1 VPALRGIKNKTNK
14 SISKHLMSSVSKKI
28 NAIEKTLEALKKLII
43 EKDSKPKSID
53 ECTSKKQLMQFSTD
67 QLKKWLKKNGISIDD
82 TDKRYKKNLIKKIW
96 EFLEEESD
104 SDSESETDSSDSD
117 SDSESD
123 SDSD

>member
-1 VPALRGIKNKTNK
+1 
-14 SISKHLMSSVSKKI
+14 MSSISKKI

-96 EFLEEESD
+96 EYLEEESD

-117 SDSESD
+117 SDSESE